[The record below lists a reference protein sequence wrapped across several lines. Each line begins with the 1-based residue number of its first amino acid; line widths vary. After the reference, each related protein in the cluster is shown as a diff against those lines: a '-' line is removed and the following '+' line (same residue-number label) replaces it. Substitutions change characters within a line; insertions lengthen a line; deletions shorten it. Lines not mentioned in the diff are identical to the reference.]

1 MADDLNAD
9 PLTGLEET
17 PEEVAVANT
26 LVSRLSV
33 VVFLEWLGAGAV
45 LPLLPIYLR
54 QHGAT
59 TGFVGLT
66 MSAFFL
72 AGLVSQFPAGRA
84 ADRTGK
90 RPVLLAGLA
99 LYAMSS
105 AAFLL
110 PINTVWFLVLR
121 FLQGGAAGAVEVAAL
136 ALVSATI
143 PLARRGRAVSRIF
156 SAQLAGTAIGPI
168 LGSIVGVS
176 HMGIL
181 FLTTA
186 LLCCVAAVP
195 VITSSSIK
203 AHDIRLDHHEPL
215 LKIVAS
221 RALVGAVLAG
231 AALGVGVGVY
241 ESTWTLL
248 MSSKGASAFQI
259 GLSWTIFSIPYVVLV
274 RAGGWMADHMDRRVL
289 ALSGLFASL
298 VFLCLYPFIPSVT
311 LLLVLPGIEAIGFSM
326 ALPAIQGLLTQG
338 RQPQELG
345 RVQGIFAT
353 SQTAMIALTA
363 AISGALFGLG
373 HAIPYVASGVVMALF
388 LVGVVIAW
396 APISGRAVVPQIQDG
411 S

>member
-1 MADDLNAD
+1 
-9 PLTGLEET
+9 
-17 PEEVAVANT
+17 
-26 LVSRLSV
+26 
-33 VVFLEWLGAGAV
+33 
-45 LPLLPIYLR
+45 
-54 QHGAT
+54 
-59 TGFVGLT
+59 
-66 MSAFFL
+66 
-72 AGLVSQFPAGRA
+72 
-84 ADRTGK
+84 
-90 RPVLLAGLA
+90 
-99 LYAMSS
+99 
-105 AAFLL
+105 
-110 PINTVWFLVLR
+110 
-121 FLQGGAAGAVEVAAL
+121 
-136 ALVSATI
+136 
-143 PLARRGRAVSRIF
+143 
-156 SAQLAGTAIGPI
+156 
-168 LGSIVGVS
+168 
-176 HMGIL
+176 
-181 FLTTA
+181 
-186 LLCCVAAVP
+186 
-195 VITSSSIK
+195 
-203 AHDIRLDHHEPL
+203 
-215 LKIVAS
+215 
-221 RALVGAVLAG
+221 
-231 AALGVGVGVY
+231 
-241 ESTWTLL
+241 

-311 LLLVLPGIEAIGFSM
+311 LLLILPGIEAIGFSM